1 MSRQPHVFYRGN
13 NAENG
18 LHFRKSNAPRI
29 LVNLLHQSTMFA
41 QPIYSVL
48 LALALALIFFT
59 GCSAPSE
66 WDHQW
71 EAIQDRI
78 RAGDLAQAQIQ
89 LQAILPSIRKEGPTD
104 KRYAQIIYQLGEI
117 AGLEGDTKQAES
129 YYWEALP
136 LIAQSLGPEHLR
148 MADPLIELAIIYQKK
163 DQPKIALPLLKR
175 ALAIQEKTWGT
186 SDRKLLPT
194 LKQYHVLL
202 MLSDDHESAVQIL
215 SRISHLE
222 QTHS

>member
-1 MSRQPHVFYRGN
+1 MFVQPN
-13 NAENG
+13 
-18 LHFRKSNAPRI
+18 
-29 LVNLLHQSTMFA
+29 
-41 QPIYSVL
+41 YSFFFIS
-48 LALALALIFFT
+48 ALAFVCCI

-78 RAGDLAQAQIQ
+78 RAGDLAQAQTQ
-89 LQAILPSIRKEGPTD
+89 LQAILPSIREKGPSD
-104 KRYAQIIYQLGEI
+104 KRYAQIIYQLGDI
-117 AGLEGDTKQAES
+117 ARLEGDNNQAES
-129 YYWEALP
+129 YYWESLP

-148 MADPLIELAIIYQKK
+148 MANPLTELAIIYQKK
-163 DQPKIALPLLKR
+163 DQPNIALPLLKR

-194 LKQYHVLL
+194 LKKYHVLL
-202 MLSDDHESAVQIL
+202 MLCDDHERAVQIL
-215 SRISHLE
+215 ARISHLE

>member
-13 NAENG
+13 NAGNG

-29 LVNLLHQSTMFA
+29 LANRLHHSTMFA
-41 QPIYSVL
+41 QPIFSIL
-48 LALALALIFFT
+48 LAFALAWIFFT

-104 KRYAQIIYQLGEI
+104 KRYAQIIYQLGDI
-117 AGLEGDTKQAES
+117 ARLEGDTNHAES
-129 YYWEALP
+129 YYWKALP

-163 DQPKIALPLLKR
+163 DQTKIALPLLKR

>member
-1 MSRQPHVFYRGN
+1 MFIQPLF
-13 NAENG
+13 
-18 LHFRKSNAPRI
+18 SI
-29 LVNLLHQSTMFA
+29 
-41 QPIYSVL
+41 L
-48 LALALALIFFT
+48 LASALALIFFT
-59 GCSAPSE
+59 DCSAPSE

-71 EAIQDRI
+71 EAIQDSI
-78 RAGDLAQAQIQ
+78 RAGDLAQAQTQ
-89 LQAILPSIRKEGPTD
+89 LQAILPSIREKGPSD
-104 KRYAQIIYQLGEI
+104 KRYAQIIYQLGDI
-117 AGLEGDTKQAES
+117 ARLEGDNNQAES

-148 MADPLIELAIIYQKK
+148 MADPLAELAIIYQKK

-175 ALAIQEKTWGT
+175 ALAIQEKTWGP

-202 MLSDDHESAVQIL
+202 MLSDDHEGAVQIL
-215 SRISHLE
+215 TRISHLE